1 MRAFLKPDEVL
12 SNLVE
17 GTKEALNSVSDKT
30 VERMGEKPDN
40 AAPWSSGQDIALS
53 RR

>member
-1 MRAFLKPDEVL
+1 MLNEVL
-12 SNLVE
+12 HEFSRQASGSTN
-17 GTKEALNSVSDKT
+17 KT